1 MRYLV
6 IILMFTSLPAA
17 TQSSVDYVQVYF
29 NSLQQNKSPDPL
41 VVEKI
46 EQMDVT
52 TLLKYVS
59 PYFNNEISRIRLEAY
74 LILHQRGVKSKKP
87 KDKQKIVSH
96 LLRGWFDADTG
107 INGFVASAL
116 SVYSKSDFT
125 KSAKDDI
132 MLLINKSPGYYH
144 QLVKI
149 AGFLEIEELTP
160 VLQQKLTSTLKM
172 TDRVRWATYL
182 ALSRMGDESATQL
195 VLNKVKSQR
204 LNDEVVY
211 NLFPDLVYTRQ
222 RLIIDYVVEQLY
234 NDEANCNSSNPEKSK
249 RISCGYRIM
258 EYLAGAIKDYPI
270 VKDVSGELIVDNY
283 EKALQD
289 VRAWFKNVDGL
300 YEVKNEHM

>member
-1 MRYLV
+1 MRYLLV
-6 IILMFTSLPAA
+6 VLILTTLNAA
-17 TQSSVDYVQVYF
+17 AQSSIDYVQVYF

-52 TLLKYVS
+52 TLCKRVS
-59 PYFNNEISRIRLEAY
+59 PYFTNSISQLRLEAY
-74 LILHQRGVKSKKP
+74 LLLHQRGVKSIKL

-132 MLLINKSPGYYH
+132 VLLINKSPGYYH
-144 QLVKI
+144 QLLKI
-149 AGFLEIEELTP
+149 AGFLEIEELIP
-160 VLQQKLTSTLKM
+160 ALQQKISDTVKM
-172 TDRVRWATYL
+172 TDRVRWGTYL
-182 ALSRMGDESATQL
+182 ALSRMGDSNATQV
-195 VLNKVKSQR
+195 VLNKVKS
-204 LNDEVVY
+204 LSVNDEVVY
-211 NLFPDLVYTRQ
+211 TLFPDLVYTRQ
-222 RLIIDYVVEQLY
+222 REVIDYLIKQLN

-258 EYLAGAIKDYPI
+258 EYLAVAIKNYPLTT
-270 VKDVSGELIVDNY
+270 DVSGELMVSNY
-283 EKALQD
+283 EQALQD
-289 VRAWFKNVDGL
+289 VRAWLKHANGR
-300 YEVKNEHM
+300 YEINNEHL